1 MVQVIGGYSKSLY
14 AVLGAVGFV
23 ALIDT
28 SMISPIIAAH
38 ARALN
43 ADAFWAGLIAGSY
56 SIVAIP
62 MIVFAGYFSDILGR
76 RRAMVI
82 GMFGDLLAM
91 TLYAIS
97 PTPSIL
103 LTARFLHAVFDSF
116 IVPSALALIGDLF
129 SSGVGRP
136 LSFFWIFVAVAIVL
150 GSGSSAGL
158 VSALGFQAVYAV
170 VGALVA
176 ASLIATLRGLPAPPV
191 SGDSARGGARVSGA
205 LARRVA
211 VSVIGMLS
219 MYLLIGGVV
228 GTLPTILIDRFGL
241 DERGAAAQI
250 GLFMAISTAVSIPI
264 FPISARL
271 AGRRTPLVPLIIG
284 LLASMTTALALE
296 FGAGLTLTRTL
307 SAIVFGLALGTIIFS
322 SSYLVV
328 TLPKEVRGL
337 GSGLNQSASLLG
349 VALGAPLTS
358 LYVTMIGWAG
368 VFILFGA
375 IPPLVAAILVLGVW
389 RVVVRELKE

>member
-1 MVQVIGGYSKSLY
+1 MVQVISGYSKSLY
-14 AVLGAVGFV
+14 AVLGTVGFV

-43 ADAFWAGLIAGSY
+43 ADPFWAGLIAGSY

-62 MIVFAGYFSDILGR
+62 MIVLAGYLSDILGR
-76 RRAMVI
+76 RRAMVL
-82 GMFGDLLAM
+82 GFSGDLLAM
-91 TLYAIS
+91 ALYATS
-97 PTPSIL
+97 PTPGIL
-103 LTARFLHAVFDSF
+103 LAARILHATSDSF

-129 SSGVGRP
+129 ARDVGRP
-136 LSFFWIFVAVAIVL
+136 LSFFWIFVAISIVL

-158 VSALGFQAVYAV
+158 VTTLGFPAVYAV
-170 VGALVA
+170 IGALIA
-176 ASLIATLRGLPAPPV
+176 ASLIATLMGLPAPPAH
-191 SGDSARGGARVSGA
+191 SYSTRARARISGA
-205 LARRVA
+205 FARRVA
-211 VSVIGMLS
+211 VSVISMLS

-228 GTLPTILIDRFGL
+228 GTLPTVLIDRFGL

-264 FPISARL
+264 FPVSARL
-271 AGRRTPLVPLIIG
+271 AGRRTPLAPLTIG
-284 LLASMTTALALE
+284 LLASMSTALALE
-296 FGAGLTLTRTL
+296 FGAGLVLARIF

-328 TLPKEVRGL
+328 TLPIESRGL

-358 LYVTMIGWAG
+358 LYVAMIGWAG
-368 VFILFGA
+368 VFTLFGA
-375 IPPLVAAILVLGVW
+375 IPPLVAAMLIWGVW
-389 RVVVRELKE
+389 RGAVRELKE

>member
-1 MVQVIGGYSKSLY
+1 MVQVIGGYSKSVY
-14 AVLGAVGFV
+14 AALGVVGFA
-23 ALIDT
+23 ALMDT
-28 SMISPIIAAH
+28 SMISPVIAAH
-38 ARALN
+38 ARAIN

-62 MIVFAGYFSDILGR
+62 MIVLAGYFSDIIGR
-76 RRAMVI
+76 RRAMTMGLV
-82 GMFGDLLAM
+82 GDILAM
-91 TLYAIS
+91 TLYALS
-97 PTPSIL
+97 PAPSIL
-103 LTARFLHAVFDSF
+103 LAARILHAVFDSF

-129 SSGVGRP
+129 SSSVGRP
-136 LSFFWIFVAVAIVL
+136 LSFFWIFVAIAIVL

-158 VSALGFQAVYAV
+158 VSALGFRAVYV
-170 VGALVA
+170 VIGVMVA
-176 ASLIATLRGLPAPPV
+176 ASLIATLKGLPALPV
-191 SGDSARGGARVSGA
+191 ARDRVSGEA
-205 LARRVA
+205 RIRGAHARRVA
-211 VSVIGMLS
+211 ISMISILS

-250 GLFMAISTAVSIPI
+250 GLFMAVSTAVSIPI
-264 FPISARL
+264 FPLSARL
-271 AGRRTPLVPLIIG
+271 TGRGTPLAPLITG

-307 SAIVFGLALGTIIFS
+307 SSIVFGLALGTIIYS
-322 SSYLVV
+322 SSHLVV

-358 LYVTMIGWAG
+358 LYVATIGWTG
-368 VFILFGA
+368 VFILLGA
-375 IPPLVAAILVLGVW
+375 LPSLVTALLVAGIGRGIAW
-389 RVVVRELKE
+389 ELKE

>member
-1 MVQVIGGYSKSLY
+1 MVQVIGGYSKSVY

-28 SMISPIIAAH
+28 SMISPVIASH

-56 SIVAIP
+56 SIIAIP
-62 MIVFAGYFSDILGR
+62 MIVLAGYFSDILGR
-76 RRAMVI
+76 RRAMVM
-82 GMFGDLLAM
+82 GLAGDLLAM
-91 TLYAIS
+91 TLYAVS
-97 PTPSIL
+97 PAPSIL
-103 LTARFLHAVFDSF
+103 LAARILHAVFDSF

-129 SSGVGRP
+129 SKSVGRP

-158 VSALGFQAVYAV
+158 VSTLGFHAVYAV
-170 VGALVA
+170 IGALVV
-176 ASLIATLRGLPAPPV
+176 ASLIATLRGLPSPPTSKNRV
-191 SGDSARGGARVSGA
+191 RGGARIGGVH
-205 LARRVA
+205 ARRVA
-211 VSVIGMLS
+211 VSMIGMLS

-250 GLFMAISTAVSIPI
+250 GLFMAVSTAVSIPI

-271 AGRRTPLVPLIIG
+271 AERRTPLVPLIIG

-296 FGAGLTLTRTL
+296 FGAGVTLTRVI
-307 SAIVFGLALGTIIFS
+307 SSIIFGLALGTVIFS

-328 TLPKEVRGL
+328 TLPQEVRGL

-358 LYVTMIGWAG
+358 LYVATIGWEG
-368 VFILFGA
+368 FFILYGV
-375 IPPLVAAILVLGVW
+375 IPPLAAALIVLSVW
-389 RVVVRELKE
+389 RRVARELKE